1 MAKRAQP
8 PNQHSTT
15 WRRLSPYTA
24 RAVDQYEAIL
34 FPHALRFTGNSSSDY
49 RALIRARFGG
59 SFKNTFACKF
69 LFAAKSECESLIL
82 PHEKNSNRR
91 LVKHPIQTTR
101 SACSLRELRHTQQDG
116 YRIST
121 GAAVWLT
128 PQLRLVGYYHGN
140 RVFCV
145 VSRRIGALLCTVDS
159 SSWRTFSNFFSRIPP
174 ISQFHKFI
182 IMSRTRLNVE
192 SIARYVWKHFTIGF
206 VSLLNYR

>member
-49 RALIRARFGG
+49 RALIRTRFGG

-69 LFAAKSECESLIL
+69 LYAAKSECESLIL
-82 PHEKNSNRR
+82 PHEKQATSG
-91 LVKHPIQTTR
+91 QTPETD
-101 SACSLRELRHTQQDG
+101 SKKCCVNYDTQQDG

-121 GAAVWLT
+121 GA
-128 PQLRLVGYYHGN
+128 
-140 RVFCV
+140 
-145 VSRRIGALLCTVDS
+145 TVDMVNTSAAPCRLLSWQS
-159 SSWRTFSNFFSRIPP
+159 SFLCRFKENWSTFVYCR
-174 ISQFHKFI
+174 
-182 IMSRTRLNVE
+182 
-192 SIARYVWKHFTIGF
+192 
-206 VSLLNYR
+206 